1 MHDAIEVLRRAGA
14 QIVEVTVPDLE
25 YVLENFFSIVVPEA
39 ASYHIR
45 TFRENPNI
53 YNDDVRELLQQG
65 NIVFA
70 TTYINAM
77 RSRSVIRDG
86 FRKAFDG
93 IDVMVVPGLPVTAPR
108 AGQAAYDWGTW
119 KEPVFRAHARFNCPF
134 NLSGLPAA
142 TIPCGFANDG
152 LPVGL
157 QIAGK
162 PFDEATVLQVA
173 DAYQRKTDWHLRRPN
188 L

>member
-1 MHDAIEVLRRAGA
+1 M
-14 QIVEVTVPDLE
+14 
-25 YVLENFFSIVVPEA
+25 VPEA

-93 IDVMVVPGLPVTAPR
+93 IDVMVVPGLPVTAPK

-173 DAYQRKTDWHLRRPN
+173 DAYQRKTMALRRPN